1 MNQNN
6 CPFFNIGDG
15 NKSTN
20 MLGEKI
26 VGTNLPYSPMK
37 CYQGAKQRLPCGVI
51 TVVGAAKKFKS
62 GTEQF
67 LKLGPQKL
75 QYFET

>member
-26 VGTNLPYSPMK
+26 VGTKVPSNVFPM
-37 CYQGAKQRLPCGVI
+37 RFI
-51 TVVGAAKKFKS
+51 TVGGAAKKFKS

-75 QYFET
+75 HYFET